1 MRSNSLIHKL
11 SVTPQEFLK
20 ALLNFVDEL
29 FAARK
34 MLQIMKILSQL
45 VPTLESRRVAAY
57 NKGMGWKK
65 PIQNARGQV
74 AVLFA
79 LVFTFMFVL
88 FAFVVD
94 FGHLIQNKMNLQI
107 AADAAAYAGAAWQA
121 RALNQMGAVNYH
133 LRQNYKEL
141 VMRAQVT
148 HARHNKNFPRSQ
160 DDLRGP
166 IERLPQ
172 GFNAPSVC
180 LQAHGFETVRGR
192 RYAKDTNLCYNA
204 DPTGGGLPPI
214 VVPPVLATF
223 DPFSIAI
230 AAQIKEIQRQADIE
244 CEQGRDDNE
253 RMVQH
258 LLDIFA
264 KPGTYLGGFRYRGDR
279 ARFHESQMKAIESF
293 INQAA
298 QESPMTSSHP
308 VLAAARESALRNLTD
323 SNLNGEFQLEIL
335 APKESTYV
343 KLKEIV
349 AANAMYY
356 FDFQSRGSACV
367 AMVGRR
373 FFEALVGYEKDP
385 QYLTYFGVKLTSK
398 PKLLFMPQS
407 WVDAG
412 FPKLEAYA
420 VAKPFGSRIGPKAT
434 TDGLI
439 PVPRTDGQSRIL
451 DFSVR
456 PFDTVGGGRSAKLM
470 AYYDSLH
477 PRNEIGRS
485 QGNRAIGWPEP
496 DKGDQLRAPLQAIR
510 TPTIFDALFYTVFPD
525 PGSNINQDYDEPQ
538 FALALYPDGVEA
550 AGPDNQIIPTRTLAT
565 ELPYSIK
572 LNAPRTAGAHYDIY
586 ATEQPGSHSTT
597 GALSLPGIDSTAKA
611 REFGF
616 ATKELYHSAWAPEG
630 ETEAGKG
637 RIGYGVKFISID
649 TLMNRMG
656 NLSNSGDQIDIRNLP
671 AAETN
676 LTKILH

>member
-1 MRSNSLIHKL
+1 MIHKL
-11 SVTPQEFLK
+11 SVSPQEFLK
-20 ALLNFVDEL
+20 PLFNFVDEL
-29 FAARK
+29 NGAQNQ
-34 MLQIMKILSQL
+34 LQIMKIFSQL
-45 VPTLESRRVAAY
+45 SGTLESPSDAAY
-57 NKGMGWKK
+57 NIAMGWKK
-65 PIQNARGQV
+65 PIQNSRGQV

-121 RALNQMGAVNYH
+121 RALNQMGAENYH
-133 LRQNYKEL
+133 MRQDYKEL
-141 VMRAQVT
+141 VMRAQIT

-192 RYAKDTNLCYNA
+192 RYDKMTNLCFNA

-223 DPFSIAI
+223 DPLSVAI
-230 AAQIKEIQRQADIE
+230 AAQIKEIRRQADIE

-258 LLDIFA
+258 LLDVFA

-323 SNLNGEFQLEIL
+323 SNLNGEFKMEIL
-335 APKESTYV
+335 APKEATYV

-367 AMVGRR
+367 ALVGKR

-385 QYLTYFGVKLTSK
+385 RYLTYFGVKLTAK

-412 FPKLEAYA
+412 FPTLEAYA
-420 VAKPFGSRIGPKAT
+420 IAKPFGSRIGPKAT

-477 PRNEIGRS
+477 PRNEDNQP
-485 QGNRAIGWPEP
+485 QGNRALGWPEP

-525 PGSNINQDYDEPQ
+525 PGSNLNQDYEEPQ

-550 AGPDNQIIPTRTLAT
+550 AGPDNQRISTRTPAT
-565 ELPYSIK
+565 ELPYSVK
-572 LNAPRTAGAHYDIY
+572 LNAPSPTGTYYGTY

-597 GALSLPGIDSTAKA
+597 GALSLPPLPGIDSPAKA

-616 ATKELYHSAWAPEG
+616 ATKEIYHSAWAPEG
-630 ETEAGKG
+630 ESEAGQG
-637 RIGYGVKFISID
+637 RIGYGVKFISVD

-656 NLSNSGDQIDIRNLP
+656 NLSSSGDQIDIRNLP
-671 AAETN
+671 NTEIN

>member
-1 MRSNSLIHKL
+1 
-11 SVTPQEFLK
+11 
-20 ALLNFVDEL
+20 
-29 FAARK
+29 
-34 MLQIMKILSQL
+34 MKIFSQL
-45 VPTLESRRVAAY
+45 SRPLETQTNAGY
-57 NKGMGWKK
+57 NSKMGWKK
-65 PIQNARGQV
+65 PIQNDQGQV

-79 LVFTFMFVL
+79 MVFTFMFVL

-94 FGHLIQNKMNLQI
+94 FGHLVQNKMNLQI
-107 AADAAAYAGAAWQA
+107 AADSAAYAGAAWQA
-121 RALNQMGAVNYH
+121 RALNQMGLVNY
-133 LRQNYKEL
+133 RMKQNYKEL

-148 HARHNKNFPRSQ
+148 HARHNKNFPRNQS
-160 DDLRGP
+160 DLDGP
-166 IERLPQ
+166 IEKLPA
-172 GFNAPSVC
+172 GFNAPSLC

-230 AAQIKEIQRQADIE
+230 ANQIKEIQRQADIE

-279 ARFHESQMKAIESF
+279 ARFHESQMKAIENF
-293 INQAA
+293 IN
-298 QESPMTSSHP
+298 ESARENPMSSSHP

-323 SNLNGEFQLEIL
+323 SNLNGDFKIEVL
-335 APKESTYV
+335 APRESTYI
-343 KLKEIV
+343 KMKEIV

-398 PKLLFMPQS
+398 PKMLFMPQT

-412 FPKLEAYA
+412 FPTLEAYA

-434 TDGLI
+434 ADALI
-439 PVPRTDGQSRIL
+439 PVPRSDGQSRIL
-451 DFSVR
+451 DFGVR
-456 PFDTVGGGRSAKLM
+456 PFDRVGGGRSAKLM

-477 PRNEIGRS
+477 PRNDIGRP
-485 QGNRAIGWPEP
+485 QGNRAVGWPEP
-496 DKGDQLRAPLQAIR
+496 DKNDQLRAPLQAIR

-525 PGSNINQDYDEPQ
+525 PGTNMNQDYEEPN
-538 FALALYPDGVEA
+538 FALALYPDAVDV
-550 AGPDNQIIPTRTLAT
+550 AGPTNEPIATRTPAT
-565 ELPYSIK
+565 GLPYRIRPSG
-572 LNAPRTAGAHYDIY
+572 PRVSGAHYDVY

-597 GALSLPGIDSTAKA
+597 GPLALPGIDSPAKA

-616 ATKELYHSAWAPEG
+616 ATKEIYHSAWAPVG
-630 ETEAGKG
+630 EAEDNQG
-637 RIGYGVKFISID
+637 RIGYGVKFISTD
-649 TLMNRMG
+649 TLMKRMG
-656 NLSNSGDQIDIRNLP
+656 NLSSSGNQIDIRNLP
-671 AAETN
+671 SGEPN
-676 LTKILH
+676 LFKILH

>member
-1 MRSNSLIHKL
+1 
-11 SVTPQEFLK
+11 
-20 ALLNFVDEL
+20 
-29 FAARK
+29 
-34 MLQIMKILSQL
+34 MKISSQL
-45 VPTLESRRVAAY
+45 VRLLDSRCGALYNVA
-57 NKGMGWKK
+57 MGWKS
-65 PIQNARGQV
+65 PIQNCRGQV

-94 FGHLIQNKMNLQI
+94 FGHLIHNKMNLQI
-107 AADAAAYAGAAWQA
+107 AADSAAYAGAAWQA
-121 RALNQMGAVNYH
+121 RALNQMGLVNYRM
-133 LRQNYKEL
+133 RQDYKEL
-141 VMRAQVT
+141 VMRAQIT
-148 HARHNKNFPRSQ
+148 HTRHNKNFPRGQ
-160 DDLRGP
+160 NDLSGP

-223 DPFSIAI
+223 DPFSQAI

-264 KPGTYLGGFRYRGDR
+264 KPGTYFGGFRYRGDR
-279 ARFHESQMKAIESF
+279 ASFHASQMKTIEDF
-293 INQAA
+293 INQVA
-298 QESPMTSSHP
+298 QENPMSSSHP
-308 VLAAARESALRNLTD
+308 VLATARESATRNLTS
-323 SNLNGEFQLEIL
+323 SNLNGDFKLEIIN
-335 APKESTYV
+335 PRESTYV
-343 KLKEIV
+343 KTKEIV

-398 PKLLFMPQS
+398 PKMLFMPQS
-407 WVDAG
+407 WVEAG
-412 FPKLEAYA
+412 FPTLEAYA
-420 VAKPFGSRIGPKAT
+420 IAKPFGSRIGPKAT
-434 TDGLI
+434 TDALI
-439 PVPRTDGQSRIL
+439 PVPRSDGQSRIL
-451 DFSVR
+451 DFSLR
-456 PFDTVGGGRSAKLM
+456 PFDRVGGGRSAKLM

-477 PRNEIGRS
+477 PRNDIGRP
-485 QGNRAIGWPEP
+485 QGNRSLGWPEP
-496 DKGDQLRAPLQAIR
+496 DKTDQLRAPLQAIR
-510 TPTIFDALFYTVFPD
+510 TPTVFDAIFYTVFPD
-525 PGSNINQDYDEPQ
+525 PGNNINQDYEEPQ
-538 FALALYPDGVEA
+538 FALALYPDSVEV
-550 AGPDNQIIPTRTLAT
+550 AGPDNRAITTRTPAT
-565 ELPYSIK
+565 QLPYTIRF
-572 LNAPRTAGAHYDIY
+572 NGNRTQGSFYDAY

-597 GALSLPGIDSTAKA
+597 GPLFLPGIDSEAKA

-616 ATKELYHSAWAPEG
+616 ATKEMVHSAWAPPG
-630 ETEAGKG
+630 ESESGQG
-637 RIGYGVKFISID
+637 RIGYNVKFISTD
-649 TLMNRMG
+649 TLMNRLG
-656 NLSNSGDQIDIRNLP
+656 NILSTGDQIDIRNLP
-671 AAETN
+671 TVEPN